1 MSEAL
6 QRMELLIGEAGVQT
20 LKNSTVLVVGV
31 GGVGS
36 FAIESLTRAG
46 VGKMII
52 VDADIVAESNLNRQ
66 LHATWQTIGQSKT
79 KVMKERI
86 HTYAPDC
93 EVVCIDKFYS
103 TELNEELFAYQP
115 DFVIDAIDTI
125 TSKAD
130 LIEACLKRKIPFI
143 SSMGM
148 ANRFDVTKV
157 QITQLHKTYNDPLS
171 KILRKM
177 VKDRR
182 LKGKINVVFS
192 DELPFKQ
199 YKIINEN
206 GVTRKQQQPPASSP
220 FVPATAGLAAGSYCM
235 KALLEK
241 K

>member
-6 QRMELLIGEAGVQT
+6 QRMELLIGEEGVAK
-20 LKNSTVLVVGV
+20 LKASTVLIVGV

-46 VGKMII
+46 VGRVIL
-52 VDADIVAESNLNRQ
+52 VDADVVAESNLNRQ
-66 LHATWQTIGQSKT
+66 IHATWLTIGKSKT
-79 KVMKERI
+79 QVMKERVL
-86 HTYAPDC
+86 TYAPDC
-93 EVVCIDKFYS
+93 DIICIDKFYS
-103 TELNEELFAYQP
+103 KELNTELFDYQP

-130 LIEACLKRKIPFI
+130 LIQACLGRQIPFI

-157 QITQLHKTYNDPLS
+157 QITQLTKTYNDPLS
-171 KILRKM
+171 KVLRKM
-177 VKDRR
+177 MKDRR
-182 LKGKINVVFS
+182 VKGKIPVIFS